1 MRSRRRRTLAILFC
15 SAAITVAASSAGL
28 ARQSPSGRTE
38 AGIRKLQAPAR
49 PADAAKSKA
58 LAQPPKPVDDPVSRR
73 KMEELLVRWEEQS
86 KTVTALSVEYTRT
99 DFSKTF
105 GATTQFQGK
114 ARLKSPDFVY
124 LDFYEVIDGK
134 PTGVFSERIVCDGKN
149 VYQFLGPPKRI
160 FVYPQEK
167 DARIKSLNQGP
178 LPFLFNM
185 SVAKAKARY
194 DMVFVEERKDSY
206 VIKIIPKLAIDREEY
221 SQALVKLRK
230 LENGRFLPE
239 AIRLWSP
246 DGNDTKTF
254 AFGKDSLKEN
264 APIAD
269 SWYDGMTMVKEL
281 TALRNP
287 KDDKDRWI
295 VIMNPGP
302 DGKPQRPDGV
312 GAKPAPKAALPR
324 R

>member
-1 MRSRRRRTLAILFC
+1 MRARYRPALANLF
-15 SAAITVAASSAGL
+15 SAAGFAALTIAASSASL
-28 ARQSPSGRTE
+28 ARQGP
-38 AGIRKLQAPAR
+38 APAR
-49 PADAAKSKA
+49 APTAAKTQTPAHPASA
-58 LAQPPKPVDDPVSRR
+58 VPPKPVDDPVARR

-86 KTVTALSVEYTRT
+86 KTVKSLSVEYTRT
-99 DFSKTF
+99 DFSPLF
-105 GATTQFQGK
+105 GATTEFQGK

-124 LDFYEVIDGK
+124 LDFYEVVDGK
-134 PTGVFSERIVCDGKN
+134 PNGVFSERIVCDGKN

-230 LENGRFLPE
+230 LDNGRFLPE

-246 DGNDTKTF
+246 EGKDTKTF
-254 AFGKDSLKEN
+254 SFGKNSLAEN
-264 APIAD
+264 SPIAD
-269 SWYDGMTMVKEL
+269 SWYDGVKMVKEL
-281 TALRNP
+281 SAVRNP
-287 KDDKDRWI
+287 KDDKDRW
-295 VIMNPGP
+295 VVVVNPGLG
-302 DGKPQRPDGV
+302 GKPQSPENV
-312 GAKPAPKAALPR
+312 GAKPAPKAAPPR

>member
-1 MRSRRRRTLAILFC
+1 MRARHRRTLAVFFC
-15 SAAITVAASSAGL
+15 SAAITVAASTPGL
-28 ARQSPSGRTE
+28 ARQSPAARTQ
-38 AGIRKLQAPAR
+38 AGVGKVQAPAK
-49 PADAAKSKA
+49 PADGAKSKA
-58 LAQPPKPVDDPVSRR
+58 LAQPPKPVDDPVARR

-86 KTVTALSVEYTRT
+86 KTVTSLVVQYTRT
-99 DFSKTF
+99 DFSKDF
-105 GATTQFQGK
+105 GATTQFQGQ

-124 LDFYEVIDGK
+124 LDFNEVIDGK

-149 VYQFLGPPKRI
+149 VYQFLGPPKQI

-167 DARIKSLNQGP
+167 DAQIRSLNQGP

-194 DMVFVEERKDSY
+194 DMVLDEERKDY
-206 VIKIIPKLAIDREEY
+206 YLIKIIPKLAIDREEY

-230 LENGRFLPE
+230 LPNGRFQPE
-239 AIRLWSP
+239 AIRTWTP

-264 APIAD
+264 APIAN
-269 SWYDGMTMVKEL
+269 SWYDGKTMMNEL

-287 KDDKDRWI
+287 KDEKDRW
-295 VIMNPGP
+295 VVVVNPRPG
-302 DGKPQRPDGV
+302 GKPQAPDGV
-312 GAKPAPKAALPR
+312 GAKPAPKAAPPR

>member
-1 MRSRRRRTLAILFC
+1 MRARRRRNLAIFFC
-15 SAAITVAASSAGL
+15 SAAITAAASTPGL
-28 ARQSPSGRTE
+28 ARQSPAARTQ
-38 AGIRKLQAPAR
+38 AGVGKLQAPAR
-49 PADAAKSKA
+49 PADAAQSKA
-58 LAQPPKPVDDPVSRR
+58 LAQPPKRVDDPVARR

-86 KTVTALSVEYTRT
+86 KTVTSLSVEYTRT
-99 DFSKTF
+99 DFSKDF

-134 PTGVFSERIVCDGKN
+134 PTGVFSERIVCDGRN

-167 DARIKSLNQGP
+167 DAQIKSLNQGP

-194 DMVFVEERKDSY
+194 DMVLEEERKDSY
-206 VIKIIPKLAIDREEY
+206 LIKIIPKLAIDREEY

-230 LENGRFLPE
+230 LENGRFQPE
-239 AIRLWSP
+239 AIRTWTP
-246 DGNDTKTF
+246 DGRDTKTF

-264 APIAD
+264 APIAP

-281 TALRNP
+281 TALRNA
-287 KDDKDRWI
+287 KDPADRWVVI
-295 VIMNPGP
+295 VNPGSN
-302 DGKPQRPDGV
+302 GKPQGPDGV
-312 GAKPAPKAALPR
+312 GAKPAPKAAPPR